1 MRLVIGGA
9 LLVAFRQAGYRTIG
23 VDSAPA
29 GAVTRLDVT
38 DTAAVSVFAAKLD
51 ELAVLINAAGVI
63 SLRESTIRRSLR
75 ALSTST

>member
-1 MRLVIGGA
+1 MRLRIGGA

-38 DTAAVSVFAAKLD
+38 DTAAVSFAAKLD